1 MSMTLEDL
9 ILHTDTKYHT
19 DVFIT
24 RTLNF
29 KPTQTE
35 NILRSNYATAV
46 SNQLNNKFDGIPDD
60 QNTIELEDIH
70 KELFPNTQSFIDYIM
85 ARPHALAYIISR
97 KADVND
103 KRKEVHELGLDEMRA
118 ILQAPNTCFNP
129 AYDLKA
135 KEEYESRGQTYPIPE
150 FITDYKAQNLK
161 VSVFKH
167 LDGANQK
174 QIIHQQN
181 IEVKLLGNPKAPHG
195 THNPTLI
202 GGNLLPHQRNVGP
215 KNQRP
220 KLSANKGNAT
230 DIKEYESPQEILN
243 KIISGEESSI
253 IDVTPM
259 KAELMKQDEAA
270 LAERLEE
277 LREQEKVAQHVP
289 KAKSKTPIIAKTPAP
304 PDEEPF

>member
-1 MSMTLEDL
+1 MSMTPMTLEDL

-19 DVFIT
+19 DVFIIK
-24 RTLNF
+24 TLQF

-35 NILRSNYATAV
+35 NILRNNYAAATTI
-46 SNQLNNKFDGIPDD
+46 QLNNKFDGIPDED
-60 QNTIELEDIH
+60 NLITLQDIH

-97 KADVND
+97 KADVSD

-129 AYDLKA
+129 AYDPRD

-150 FITDYKAQNLK
+150 MITDYKAQNLK

-181 IEVKLLGNPKAPHG
+181 IEIKLLGNPKAPHG
-195 THNPTLI
+195 AHNPTLI

-215 KNQRP
+215 NKSR
-220 KLSANKGNAT
+220 LSANKGNAT

-259 KAELMKQDEAA
+259 KAELMKQPEQE
-270 LAERLEE
+270 LIEKLEN
-277 LREQEKVAQHVP
+277 LREQEKVAQHIP
-289 KAKSKTPIIAKTPAP
+289 KSKQSKVKT
-304 PDEEPF
+304 EEVF